1 MNVFTVEESGLLLCI
16 TEEERED
23 KSRVVEVLADLQC
36 EDEQIRQILIKL
48 TDKIKRMTDTEYKNT
63 LTLL

>member
-16 TEEERED
+16 TEEERQD
-23 KSRVVEVLADLQC
+23 RLRVVEVLADLQC
-36 EDEQIRQILIKL
+36 EDEQIRQILSKL